1 MEKGQGH
8 SYLQMTFTFLQV
20 ALDFQVPDGS
30 NPRVQTPLK
39 CHHRPHPPKFSLVVP
54 LEAMPFCSAFI
65 TCLAFIT
72 SCLVLKLCM
81 NASYL
86 PS

>member
-8 SYLQMTFTFLQV
+8 SYLQMPFPFLQV
-20 ALDFQVPDGS
+20 ALGFQVLDGTQGS
-30 NPRVQTPLK
+30 TP
-39 CHHRPHPPKFSLVVP
+39 PPSKFSLVVP

-81 NASYL
+81 NVSYL
-86 PS
+86 PG